1 MTKFIDKKGGYE
13 MNIIEI
19 IRQGIENVVEEEG
32 EWVEIRTYEEAG
44 LLSYDEGLVVTLP
57 DGREYQ
63 ITIVQSR

>member
-1 MTKFIDKKGGYE
+1 
-13 MNIIEI
+13 MNINEI

-44 LLSYDEGLVVTLP
+44 LMTYDEGLVVTLP